1 MIEFLSIRNY
11 ALIDKIELKFKPGFN
26 VITGETGAGKSI
38 MLNALSMLLGSR
50 ADSRVVTN
58 RESKSIVEASFK
70 LSGNED
76 IKPLLIDSDIDWDDN
91 SIILRREIAPSGRS
105 RAFVN
110 DTPVQLSTLREIAM
124 RLVDLHSQHQNLL
137 LATNEYQLSIID
149 NLLPDKSIIDLYSS
163 AYNDYREALK
173 QYAKLRKSIENAKNE
188 EEYLRYQLEKLN
200 DANLIEGEQE
210 QLEKER
216 EILSNVSQLKQS
228 LNSLLYTFS
237 ESEDSIINQLTSA
250 VSVADGLSAIPDGE
264 SLCNR
269 IESLNIEAKDI
280 SDTLNDLFSQLD
292 IDPQRLEYI
301 DDHLS
306 DIYNLQRKH
315 NVDSVEQLIALRDS
329 IASRISSIDTAD
341 DRLRNL
347 AARAKKA
354 KNIATEF
361 ASQLT
366 CQRKEVAER
375 FASLLKESAVPLGMK
390 NLNIEI
396 EISPIELSPTGVD
409 KVNFLFSFNKNQQ
422 LMPVKDTASGGEI
435 SRLMLSIK
443 AILADKMNLP
453 SIIFDEVDTGVSGD
467 VANRVGQLMQ
477 QISRNIQVITI
488 THLPQVAAK
497 GIAHFKVLKEDSD
510 TATNTRV
517 ISLSDTQRIDELAL
531 MLSGDANND
540 AARQTAISLLENN
553 IQKPN

>member
-216 EILSNVSQLKQS
+216 EILSNV
-228 LNSLLYTFS
+228 
-237 ESEDSIINQLTSA
+237 
-250 VSVADGLSAIPDGE
+250 
-264 SLCNR
+264 
-269 IESLNIEAKDI
+269 
-280 SDTLNDLFSQLD
+280 
-292 IDPQRLEYI
+292 
-301 DDHLS
+301 
-306 DIYNLQRKH
+306 
-315 NVDSVEQLIALRDS
+315 
-329 IASRISSIDTAD
+329 
-341 DRLRNL
+341 
-347 AARAKKA
+347 
-354 KNIATEF
+354 
-361 ASQLT
+361 
-366 CQRKEVAER
+366 
-375 FASLLKESAVPLGMK
+375 
-390 NLNIEI
+390 
-396 EISPIELSPTGVD
+396 
-409 KVNFLFSFNKNQQ
+409 
-422 LMPVKDTASGGEI
+422 
-435 SRLMLSIK
+435 
-443 AILADKMNLP
+443 
-453 SIIFDEVDTGVSGD
+453 
-467 VANRVGQLMQ
+467 
-477 QISRNIQVITI
+477 
-488 THLPQVAAK
+488 
-497 GIAHFKVLKEDSD
+497 
-510 TATNTRV
+510 
-517 ISLSDTQRIDELAL
+517 
-531 MLSGDANND
+531 
-540 AARQTAISLLENN
+540 
-553 IQKPN
+553 